1 VCGSAILRYF
11 QHCDFLLVPLE
22 RAAWRRVLSDDGCKN
37 VPGADQNSIF
47 ASVERIAE
55 EGVARAIQ
63 AHVLGRVGSGSL
75 TLFRARL
82 YHTLLSAPSFS
93 APELAADGE
102 KINDVADRIRSGGV
116 QYLVLLVLLT
126 RAWLRFLSGARTGP
140 ESAQADLDEAWENRR
155 ARPEALPG
163 RHPPPPRPPLLPR
176 RAVSVGIAAGR
187 SRCRRETHQ
196 RVWLSSPGR
205 GTRRRQSRAPVAVT
219 SHVRAAPSHFH

>member
-1 VCGSAILRYF
+1 
-11 QHCDFLLVPLE
+11 
-22 RAAWRRVLSDDGCKN
+22 LSDDGCKN

-63 AHVLGRVGSGSL
+63 AHVLARVGSGSL

-116 QYLVLLVLLT
+116 QYMVLLVLLT

-140 ESAQADLDEAWENRR
+140 ESAQADLDEAWEIAERGPMKLFLADIHLHR
-155 ARPEALPG
+155 ARLFFRERQYPWESPQADLDAAEKLINECGYHRRDEELADAKAAL
-163 RHPPPPRPPLLPR
+163 
-176 RAVSVGIAAGR
+176 
-187 SRCRRETHQ
+187 
-196 RVWLSSPGR
+196 
-205 GTRRRQSRAPVAVT
+205 QSR
-219 SHVRAAPSHFH
+219 

>member
-1 VCGSAILRYF
+1 
-11 QHCDFLLVPLE
+11 
-22 RAAWRRVLSDDGCKN
+22 LSDDGCKN

-176 RAVSVGIAAGR
+176 RAVSWESPQADLDAAEKLINECGYH
-187 SRCRRETHQ
+187 RRDEE
-196 RVWLSSPGR
+196 LADAKAAL
-205 GTRRRQSRAPVAVT
+205 QSR
-219 SHVRAAPSHFH
+219 